1 MKRIL
6 IYLYEDSLSPKGG
19 PLGYNYFLKQQ
30 LDKMN
35 VKNIRFLPG
44 KENVRDSVSN
54 KVKGM
59 KNGPLKTILTIAKG
73 LYSKYKTLYGFSH
86 KAVVD
91 LNDYDI
97 VHFHSTRDM
106 YDVRDSLLEY
116 HGSVVLTSHS
126 PKPLSQE
133 IYDNLTDWEKK
144 HMNWFYKNLI
154 KIDEYAFNRADYIFF
169 PCEEAEEPYYNN
181 WPEFKKIKTNRMDAF
196 RYLLTG
202 TKEREAQ
209 IDGKEVRKKY
219 SIPDEA
225 FVICYVGR
233 HNATKGYDNLRIIGE
248 KYLDEHKDAYFLIA
262 GKEEPLQG
270 ISNSRWIE
278 VGWTSDPHSL
288 IAASDVFI
296 LPNKETYFDLVM
308 LEVLSLGKIVIASN
322 TGGNKYFGKI
332 DANGV
337 WLYDNLQEAESL
349 IEKIQKMQKGERAG
363 VEQENIKL
371 FEKEFS
377 LEVFGKNYINLIN
390 SIN

>member
-1 MKRIL
+1 MKKIL

-35 VKNIRFLPG
+35 VKNIHFLPG
-44 KENVRDSVSN
+44 KENVRESVSK

-59 KNGPLKTILTIAKG
+59 KTGPLKTFLTISKG

-106 YDVRDSLLEY
+106 YEVRDSLLEFK
-116 HGSVVLTSHS
+116 GSVVLTSHS
-126 PKPLSQE
+126 PTLLSQE

-169 PCEEAEEPYYNN
+169 PCEEAEEPYINN
-181 WPEFKKIKTNRMDAF
+181 WPEFTEIKRKRNSAF

-202 TKEREAQ
+202 TKKRDVK
-209 IDGKEVRKKY
+209 IDSKTVRKQY
-219 SIPDEA
+219 GIPEEA
-225 FVICYVGR
+225 FVICYAGR
-233 HNATKGYDNLRIIGE
+233 HNETKGYDQLKLLGE
-248 KYLDEHKDAYFLIA
+248 KYLNEHKDAYFLIA
-262 GKEEPLQG
+262 GKEEPLKG

-349 IEKIQKMQKGERAG
+349 IKTIQKMQKEKKVG
-363 VEQENIKL
+363 VGQDNIKL

>member
-1 MKRIL
+1 MKNVL
-6 IYLYEDSLSPKGG
+6 IYIYRSQLAPTGG

-30 LDKMN
+30 LDKMS

-44 KENVRDSVSN
+44 KENVRDSVSK

-59 KNGPLKTILTIAKG
+59 KTGPLKTILTITKG

-91 LNDYDI
+91 LNEYDI

-144 HMNWFYKNLI
+144 HMNWFYKDLI

-181 WPEFKKIKTNRMDAF
+181 WPEFNKIKINKKEAF

-202 TKEREAQ
+202 TKERKAQ

-296 LPNKETYFDLVM
+296 LPNKETYFDLVL
-308 LEVLSLGKIVIASN
+308 LEVLSLGKIVIASK
-322 TGGNKYFGKI
+322 TGGNKYFKKI
-332 DANGV
+332 NAKGIMVYNTIE
-337 WLYDNLQEAESL
+337 EAAFLLDKVKLMNADLIKELEEENKKIFMDRFSLKVFAEKYISL
-349 IEKIQKMQKGERAG
+349 I
-363 VEQENIKL
+363 N
-371 FEKEFS
+371 
-377 LEVFGKNYINLIN
+377 NLN
-390 SIN
+390 